1 MAYSTFKMAAD
12 AGVAISQAQTIRR
25 AIQAVVESN
34 LEERKA
40 SVMGS
45 EKFLDTTSGDINV
58 LLYFMDK
65 LLLEAE
71 QLNEKVMVEVAD
83 GKKGIAHE

>member
-1 MAYSTFKMAAD
+1 MAAD

-71 QLNEKVMVEVAD
+71 HLNEKVMLEVAD